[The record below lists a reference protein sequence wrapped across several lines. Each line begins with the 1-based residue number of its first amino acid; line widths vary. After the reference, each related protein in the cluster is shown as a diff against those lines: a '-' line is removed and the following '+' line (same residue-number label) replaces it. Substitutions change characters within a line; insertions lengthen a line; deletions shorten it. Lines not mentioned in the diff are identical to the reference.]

1 MSLISILPLP
11 SPCPDPLDKC
21 MLVCI
26 YKNMVLTHKQRLR
39 IDIVFE
45 KRTKLASDDAHYDL
59 KIVEYSF
66 SFCLFHTIYRS
77 LFLGYI
83 FTPISSL

>member
-1 MSLISILPLP
+1 MSQRE
-11 SPCPDPLDKC
+11 C

-45 KRTKLASDDAHYDL
+45 KRTKLAADDAHYDL
-59 KIVEYSF
+59 
-66 SFCLFHTIYRS
+66 
-77 LFLGYI
+77 
-83 FTPISSL
+83 